1 MENTNPV
8 VYYEGLTAHLKCKLY
23 CYKVYYTLYIT
34 DLTFHSQL
42 IIFFQLKLLSFD
54 QNFFASIYG
63 YSLNVQLI
71 FFLLIY
77 ASFNHYVYFLTLHV
91 ILFSTQTS
99 VHYGNVFH
107 AQLVSINMMVMD
119 VELVSVS

>member
-1 MENTNPV
+1 M
-8 VYYEGLTAHLKCKLY
+8 
-23 CYKVYYTLYIT
+23 
-34 DLTFHSQL
+34 
-42 IIFFQLKLLSFD
+42 
-54 QNFFASIYG
+54 
-63 YSLNVQLI
+63 
-71 FFLLIY
+71 
-77 ASFNHYVYFLTLHV
+77 YFLTLHMHV